1 MDAQTTLLEAITAML
16 PTVDESHANVVL
28 AATLRQLSAGIDY
41 SALVV
46 NESKTPVA
54 NDVDVDPFAGLDLA
68 GLGLD

>member
-46 NESKTPVA
+46 DEGKVTVA
-54 NDVDVDPFAGLDLA
+54 SDVDVDPFAGMDLS
-68 GLGLD
+68 GMGLD